1 MRATHA
7 PKETAMKLLL
17 LIPLALAGL
26 TGCVA
31 VPYEYADAGYNGGYT
46 GAYSGGTYY
55 SQPAYIYNAPPVHR
69 HGSPPRHRG
78 GGRGDRDRDGIPD
91 RADRDR
97 DGDGV
102 PNRRDRRPG
111 NSRRN

>member
-1 MRATHA
+1 MRS
-7 PKETAMKLLL
+7 LL

-31 VPYEYADAGYNGGYT
+31 VPYGYAGAGYNDGYAGPYPP
-46 GAYSGGTYY
+46 GATYG
-55 SQPAYIYNAPPVHR
+55 QPAYIYNAPPVHR
-69 HGSPPRHRG
+69 YGSPPRYRG
-78 GGRGDRDRDGIPD
+78 GGQGDRDRDGIPD

-102 PNRRDRRPG
+102 ANRRDRRPG
-111 NSRRN
+111 DPRRN

>member
-1 MRATHA
+1 
-7 PKETAMKLLL
+7 MKLLL

-31 VPYEYADAGYNGGYT
+31 VPYGYADAGYSQGYA
-46 GAYSGGTYY
+46 GAYPGGAYY
-55 SQPAYIYNAPPVHR
+55 GQPTHIYNAPPAHR
-69 HGSPPRHRG
+69 HGLPRQRHD
-78 GGRGDRDRDGIPD
+78 GGRDRDRDGIPD

-102 PNRRDRRPG
+102 PNRLDRRGSNP
-111 NSRRN
+111 RRH

>member
-1 MRATHA
+1 MRS
-7 PKETAMKLLL
+7 LL

-31 VPYEYADAGYNGGYT
+31 VPYGYADAGYNQGYAGPYPAG
-46 GAYSGGTYY
+46 GAYYG
-55 SQPAYIYNAPPVHR
+55 QPTYIYNAPPAYR

-78 GGRGDRDRDGIPD
+78 GGGHGDRDRDGIPD

-102 PNRRDRRPG
+102 TNRRDRRTGDP
-111 NSRRN
+111 RRN